1 MARRHETPHSYY
13 LTPRLVCATAALPVQ
28 CCRRRTLGVETALR
42 SQHKKLRNLF
52 SQLNSA
58 GGLQLSTAGF
68 SAVCLCQL
76 KTFKRTKP
84 FWPPLNSEALSPPQ
98 GLATNPVPWL
108 GLVIIDFSHFA
119 DSSKS
124 SELAGSTYHNSLCPY
139 DPHHPM
145 IKVKVLWQSC

>member
-1 MARRHETPHSYY
+1 MARRHETPQSYY

-76 KTFKRTKP
+76 KSFERYLTPFYTPLTCKP
-84 FWPPLNSEALSPPQ
+84 WVLNFCHILI
-98 GLATNPVPWL
+98 
-108 GLVIIDFSHFA
+108 GLVIIDFSQLQIHQNRVAQYSVDQYPVNQF
-119 DSSKS
+119 K
-124 SELAGSTYHNSLCPY
+124 ELLF
-139 DPHHPM
+139 
-145 IKVKVLWQSC
+145 IKYQQINET